1 LKNFPKLKK
10 LSCQLSS
17 SENIPESLINH
28 SFNNPLLRDL
38 SISFQKR
45 SKKPDVNS
53 MIKITSTLKP
63 GSKACWYD
71 IDRNEVAL
79 LIYLSSPHV

>member
-10 LSCQLSS
+10 LSCWLSS

-38 SISFQKR
+38 TISFNDER
-45 SKKPDVNS
+45 NPDVNS
-53 MIKITSTLKP
+53 IIKITSTLKP
-63 GSKACWYD
+63 GSKAKWGD
-71 IDRNEVAL
+71 I
-79 LIYLSSPHV
+79 